1 MTNIVSFKEV
11 ATNLKEDNDYF
22 VTVKFINKDAETV
35 AHSMDTIED
44 NLNIYD
50 KEYTYRINAT
60 ELVNLGF
67 PAEIVLDTSKLIGE
81 LFLLFNN
88 RKEPSLVFVSAISK
102 RAPLWNITYRRLP
115 VFGRVIPS
123 KAITAIKNITEN
135 HMSRHILNEAKEKVR
150 NVSYYKAV
158 EDVLNH
164 EKMDKAY
171 ANILRSK
178 LKDGSISIKELYETL
193 LG

>member
-1 MTNIVSFKEV
+1 MTNIVSLKEV

-22 VTVKFINKDAETV
+22 VTVKFINKDADSV
-35 AHSMDTIED
+35 AHSMDSIED

-81 LFLLFNN
+81 LFILFNN
-88 RKEPSLVFVSAISK
+88 RKEPSLVLVSAIS
-102 RAPLWNITYRRLP
+102 REVPSWNITYRRLP
-115 VFGRVIPS
+115 VFGRVLPS
-123 KAITAIKNITEN
+123 KAITSIKDITEN
-135 HMSRHILNEAKEKVR
+135 HMNRHLLNVAKEKVR

-164 EKMDKAY
+164 EQMDKAY
-171 ANILRSK
+171 ADILRSK
-178 LKDGSISIKELYETL
+178 LKDGSITIKELYETL